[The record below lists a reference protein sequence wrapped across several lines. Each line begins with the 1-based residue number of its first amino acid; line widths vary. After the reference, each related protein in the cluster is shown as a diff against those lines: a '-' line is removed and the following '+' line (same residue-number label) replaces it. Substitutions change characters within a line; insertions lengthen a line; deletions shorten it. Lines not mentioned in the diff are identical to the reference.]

1 MSLPSEPAALA
12 PSRVPWPPLLLVAVA
27 AGAVLLGYW
36 RPLAWPG
43 QGDFAAR
50 VAGLALG
57 GAGLALFVWSAVTLR
72 RHGTTILPDKA
83 ADVLVTDGPYRFR
96 RNPIYL
102 AHGLMLLGIAEL
114 TRNVWFAIL
123 ALAYLGLVT
132 WLSVLPEERHL
143 AARFGEAWDAYKS
156 RTRRWL

>member
-1 MSLPSEPAALA
+1 MSPPSAPAALA
-12 PSRVPWPPLLLVAVA
+12 PSRVPWPPILLVAVV
-27 AGAVLLGYW
+27 AGAAFLGYSS
-36 RPLAWPG
+36 PIGWPG
-43 QGDFAAR
+43 ENDFAGR

-57 GAGLALFVWSAVTLR
+57 AAGLALFVWAAATLR

-83 ADVLVTDGPYRFR
+83 ADALVTEGPYRFR

-102 AHGLMLLGIAEL
+102 AHGLMLLGVAEL

-143 AARFGEAWDAYKS
+143 AARFGTAWDDYKA